1 VGKVLYKLKLHE
13 TACIHPVI
21 HVSQLK
27 KAMRAM
33 DTVNPD
39 LPAALIDET
48 LNIQPELVTG
58 EHFIRRG
65 CKEVPHVRVKWTG
78 MPEPF
83 ETWEPVY
90 AIVNLFPQAPAWGQ
104 AGSSGGGTVTLQHLP
119 AALKVKRRTDERQR
133 HREAQAQKERKTQD
147 QPVGPIGMKG

>member
-1 VGKVLYKLKLHE
+1 
-13 TACIHPVI
+13 
-21 HVSQLK
+21 VSQLK

-90 AIVNLFPQAPAWGQ
+90 AIVNLFP
-104 AGSSGGGTVTLQHLP
+104 
-119 AALKVKRRTDERQR
+119 
-133 HREAQAQKERKTQD
+133 
-147 QPVGPIGMKG
+147 